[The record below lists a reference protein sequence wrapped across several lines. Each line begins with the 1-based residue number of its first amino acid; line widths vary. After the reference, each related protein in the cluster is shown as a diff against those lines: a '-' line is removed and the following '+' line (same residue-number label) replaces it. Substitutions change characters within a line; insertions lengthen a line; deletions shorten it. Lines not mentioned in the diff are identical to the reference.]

1 MDAATLVLALFC
13 FVSGTGLQAPP
24 AAGPGTQ
31 AAVSERAAEP
41 APVILPAA
49 APEPEVTL
57 PPAGDT
63 SPAAEFSLRGASA
76 AVVYMG
82 PDTEISQYI
91 RDEGAAAQL
100 AEAFSGLTPLSAERI
115 PKTGSPTVTVHLD
128 LAGERHAYTMQA
140 PGRDGVLYCK
150 DTLVDDLF
158 STTGWLVVPDAGL
171 YGRLVEFCFT
181 NPIPQ

>member
-24 AAGPGTQ
+24 
-31 AAVSERAAEP
+31 
-41 APVILPAA
+41 
-49 APEPEVTL
+49 
-57 PPAGDT
+57 
-63 SPAAEFSLRGASA
+63 
-76 AVVYMG
+76 
-82 PDTEISQYI
+82 
-91 RDEGAAAQL
+91 
-100 AEAFSGLTPLSAERI
+100 
-115 PKTGSPTVTVHLD
+115 VTVHLD